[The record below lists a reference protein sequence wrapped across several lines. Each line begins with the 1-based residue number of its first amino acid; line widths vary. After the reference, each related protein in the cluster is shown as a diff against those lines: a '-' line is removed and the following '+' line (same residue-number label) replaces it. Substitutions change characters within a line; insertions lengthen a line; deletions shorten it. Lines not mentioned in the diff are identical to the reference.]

1 MNQPLVYYF
10 EKLMHYYNLRTY
22 NDIANYLGI
31 SKNIVNNAY
40 SGQTIYPS
48 RQLVQTLSVNQN
60 IRPEIILNNIY
71 GNSFSYLCSEYIKI
85 VTLSLYY
92 NFDFNLCW
100 NQKNYIQSRI
110 IEYPI
115 QKSNLLV
122 QSILRQNRPE
132 LKFTGVVDWSFI
144 RESVLNIY
152 TSNDQDG
159 HEFISLLF
167 NDENVICLTVM
178 NYLYAVMNF
187 NGMSEFKRVFVVFDD
202 NQIKPYGFF
211 RKYLQEMNRQIVPLL
226 YDENAKYSIRDT
238 DWI

>member
-1 MNQPLVYYF
+1 
-10 EKLMHYYNLRTY
+10 MHYYNLRTY